1 MASNSVGN
9 EVIRHLEALHGLLC
23 NEHTEGAHQV
33 QKMISILEA
42 VLSVSKKKEK
52 WPTWKQSDTDI
63 VYETIGL
70 PPKPDKMSAA
80 YKKKLLQINRMLC
93 RVFNY
98 LKMSA
103 GMKVAKMP
111 PQNFFPRTHQA
122 TEQDDEAFE
131 LLDEYHQILAWYQS
145 HRPNFGTKNDTLHV
159 DLMLILIAF
168 DGVLRKDADYRM
180 AYLQKHH
187 ICLDSDARTKLP
199 LGKRAGYEHLVRLY
213 PIGELSQLYF
223 KLLLPRIKKVQGKL
237 YLFPREWRQRKKAKV
252 SRRVDLDDRL
262 MEIWRIVHPD
272 RPVPK
277 GWNIQMWI
285 RLGRMSCSQLGV
297 PYMVIASLTGKLR
310 TAHLKR
316 KSEHPTGESALAE
329 VNAVCEEE
337 SETVYDI
344 KHDLMAEM
352 LFLTVRDILLSY
364 GYKENHM
371 GPKKA
376 AAAEIKE
383 LMAGYSEFLEAT
395 PNVKLLLE
403 WVVWLL
409 AGQKYRKNKIST
421 FLTYISVMPC
431 RLLPIMGAKLISELS
446 SDEWVELASYLA
458 SDMDYA
464 ASSRRQTMTHL
475 KSLYEFLEHNL
486 EGVPPINWDD
496 YAFRVSKGIPEA
508 HVVMLSEI
516 DAVLDSLDVDD
527 HRWVALVLAFYGGL
541 RCEEICGLKPTD
553 LLDGYKLQIGWS
565 KRQTSRR
572 SVPVGWLIPE
582 QYWIKLLKVIKYKQ
596 ASGALRLVSEV
607 DGGPIKPN
615 TLGKRIARVLDEND
629 VSVAGIHAMRHGC
642 ASWLLIRYFML
653 VDPNFYSKALEGNI
667 CEGISH
673 SHPMFSN
680 DTFAKLARVFGG
692 SPWEYAWVNMKC
704 CPGVPTDMAVIAMLL
719 GHTNRFTPIENYF
732 NSMEWVVRHY
742 LRERNMRIA
751 GLA

>member
-1 MASNSVGN
+1 MANSSVGDG
-9 EVIRHLEALHGLLC
+9 VIEHLEALLDLLC
-23 NEHTEGAHQV
+23 NKQTEGVLQV
-33 QKMISILEA
+33 QKMIDIA
-42 VLSVSKKKEK
+42 GAILSVSREKEK
-52 WPTWKQSDTDI
+52 WPTWQKADTDT
-63 VYETIGL
+63 VYEIIGL
-70 PPKPDKMSAA
+70 PPQPDKMNAA
-80 YKKKLLQINRMLC
+80 YKKKLLQTNRMLC

-111 PQNFFPRTHQA
+111 PQNFFPRIHQA

-131 LLDEYHQILAWYQS
+131 LLDEYHQILAWFQKN
-145 HRPNFGTKNDTLHV
+145 RPNFGTKNNTLRA

-168 DGVLRKDADYRM
+168 DGVLRKDADLRM

-187 ICLDSDARTKLP
+187 ISLDSGARIKLP
-199 LGKRAGYEHLVRLY
+199 LGKRAGYEHLARVY

-223 KLLLPRIKKVQGKL
+223 KLLLPRVKKVQGKQ

-262 MEIWRIVHPD
+262 KEIWRIVHPN

-277 GWNIQMWI
+277 GWNVHMWI
-285 RLGRMSCSQLGV
+285 RLGRMSFSQLGV

-316 KSEHPTGESALAE
+316 KSERPTGESTLAE
-329 VNAVCEEE
+329 VTAVCEKE

-352 LFLTVRDILLSY
+352 LFLTVRDILLRY

-376 AAAEIKE
+376 AAAEIKG
-383 LMAGYSEFLEAT
+383 LMAGYSEFLEGT

-431 RLLPIMGAKLISELS
+431 RLLPIMGSKLISELS

-475 KSLYEFLEHNL
+475 KSLYEFLEQNQ

-508 HVVMLSEI
+508 QVVLPSEI

-582 QYWIKLLKVIKYKQ
+582 QYWIQLLKVIEYKK
-596 ASGALRLVSEV
+596 ASGALRLVSEA
-607 DGGPIKPN
+607 DGEPIKPN

-629 VSVAGIHAMRHGC
+629 VSVTGIHALRHGF
-642 ASWLLIRYFML
+642 ASWLLIRYSML
-653 VDPNFYSKALEGNI
+653 VDPDFYSRAMEGNI

-680 DTFAKLARVFGG
+680 DTFVKLARVFGG

-751 GLA
+751 RLA